1 MQEENRLLVPTF
13 ESNGF
18 TKKTAS
24 AGQPPHCMSTIDQ
37 YVANATQAVEN
48 RTHVEGKDCEGWHS
62 GGLRQRCYK
71 GYHVGVTNVN
81 CQFFLSNQFL
91 PWLFR
96 RTKFRSLR
104 KMSGAK
110 DAGTSAIKSLV
121 STRWPRSIY
130 IDFELLR
137 VAFVSTLRFGLI
149 SVYLCEVERE
159 NRIRIICTL
168 KLK

>member
-1 MQEENRLLVPTF
+1 
-13 ESNGF
+13 
-18 TKKTAS
+18 
-24 AGQPPHCMSTIDQ
+24 
-37 YVANATQAVEN
+37 
-48 RTHVEGKDCEGWHS
+48 
-62 GGLRQRCYK
+62 
-71 GYHVGVTNVN
+71 
-81 CQFFLSNQFL
+81 
-91 PWLFR
+91 
-96 RTKFRSLR
+96 
-104 KMSGAK
+104 MSGAK